1 MSDKP
6 NYMLA
11 EDYDAVTQ
19 NDYGLQDIFYFLII
33 TVGRVR
39 SASKT
44 VKDEKLNGIDLRC
57 TMQ

>member
-1 MSDKP
+1 
-6 NYMLA
+6 MLA

-44 VKDEKLNGIDLRC
+44 VKDEKLHGIDLRC